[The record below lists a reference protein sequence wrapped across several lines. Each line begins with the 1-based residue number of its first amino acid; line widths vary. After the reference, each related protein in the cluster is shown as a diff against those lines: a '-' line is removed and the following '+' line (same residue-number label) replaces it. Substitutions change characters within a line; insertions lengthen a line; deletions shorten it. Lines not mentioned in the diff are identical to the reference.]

1 MSTDI
6 LQAHALNAPDVCSN
20 CFRRVRV
27 ERPFRESRDPT
38 EPTSVRRSAYTRT
51 DPTTEVEAVPYGP
64 PADATEVWCEC
75 GVASAYE
82 RVWDDGDD
90 RCLTMTRFKTLLRRC
105 IESLEAK
112 GVTLSRRPAVHI
124 AVGRYRDEH
133 DVNDALAAGI
143 DAGVQHSTATDRRST
158 TAPLAE

>member
-6 LQAHALNAPDVCSN
+6 LQVHALNAPDICSN
-20 CFRRVRV
+20 CFRRVRA

-38 EPTSVRRSAYTRT
+38 EPTSARRSAYTRT
-51 DPTTEVEAVPYGP
+51 EQTEVEAVPYGP

-82 RVWDDGDD
+82 RVWNDGED
-90 RCLTMTRFKTLLRRC
+90 RCLTMARFKTLLRRC

-112 GVTLSRRPAVHI
+112 GVTLSRRPAVRVALRH
-124 AVGRYRDEH
+124 YRDEH
-133 DVNDALAAGI
+133 DVNDALEAGI
-143 DAGVQHSTATDRRST
+143 DAGVQHSTATDQRST
-158 TAPLAE
+158 TDLLAE